1 MEENSLIEKR
11 FCSQRLDK
19 IWEPETVKWVPK
31 KLNKRKTKKREWDIY
46 SHLVKELIS
55 ILNPTMKRIK
65 WSHKIELIRT
75 KVFAQFEPTF

>member
-31 KLNKRKTKKREWDIY
+31 KLNEKKNKEKRMRHLFTFSKRANFNFESD
-46 SHLVKELIS
+46 HEENKVK
-55 ILNPTMKRIK
+55 P
-65 WSHKIELIRT
+65 
-75 KVFAQFEPTF
+75 